1 MKKTIKSLFAL
12 AVAAFA
18 FTACS
23 DVPEPEGYNPK
34 QGDGLVTY
42 VAEGTGV
49 SGDPYNVAGVLEAT
63 KDLAKGA
70 TTSNDIYTKGY
81 VAEVGDFNSSYGN
94 ITFYITDSPTGN
106 SKKFYVYRCLGLGG
120 EKFAAQTDLK
130 VGDEVIVCGK
140 ITNYNGTIEYT
151 QGGKLVKLN
160 GQTSGGGG
168 TVDPAGSGTET
179 DPFNVAAAIKKC
191 QETGTTATTEKYY
204 IKGVAAADY
213 TVGSYHNVEVGIVDE
228 GASDVFKVYRCKGN
242 NNKDIPE
249 GYKVNK
255 GDVIIVYGPV
265 VNFSGN
271 TPETATGAYIVSIN
285 GVDPASADTPTPQPS
300 GNHGTAE
307 APLTVAQAIA
317 VIDAEST
324 ASDCY
329 VKGIISKVDS
339 YNATYKSITYWISDD
354 GGTTTQLQVYSGKGL
369 NGADFAAKEDLTV
382 GQTVVVKG
390 NLKKYNDTYEFDKT
404 SSIISINGEGGG
416 GNGGNDNPQPTA
428 NHGTAEAPI
437 TVAQAIAVIDAET
450 TASDCYVKGIIC
462 QVDSYNA
469 TYKSITYWISDDGG
483 TTTKLQVYSGKG
495 LNGADFSAKE
505 DLSTGKTVVI
515 KGNLKKYGSTYEF
528 DKTSSIISMQ

>member
-70 TTSNDIYTKGY
+70 TTSNEIYTKGY
-81 VAEVGDFNSSYGN
+81 VAQVGDFNESFGN
-94 ITFYITDSPTGN
+94 ITFYISDSPTGN
-106 SKKFYVYRCLGLGG
+106 SKKFYVYRCMGLGG
-120 EKFAAQTDLK
+120 EKFTAQTDLK

-160 GQTSGGGG
+160 DKTTNSGNEGGGG
-168 TVDPAGSGTET
+168 TV
-179 DPFNVAAAIKKC
+179 
-191 QETGTTATTEKYY
+191 
-204 IKGVAAADY
+204 
-213 TVGSYHNVEVGIVDE
+213 
-228 GASDVFKVYRCKGN
+228 
-242 NNKDIPE
+242 
-249 GYKVNK
+249 
-255 GDVIIVYGPV
+255 
-265 VNFSGN
+265 
-271 TPETATGAYIVSIN
+271 
-285 GVDPASADTPTPQPS
+285 TPT
-300 GNHGTAE
+300 GDNL
-307 APLTVAQAIA
+307 LTNGDFETWADGLPTNWKSA
-317 VIDAEST
+317 ST
-324 ASDCY
+324 ASASTLTQSTDAHGGQY
-329 VKGIISKVDS
+329 SVNVAGDASTNKRLAYKEITLKAG
-339 YNATYKSITYWISDD
+339 TYKFAFYAKATTADASQTRPGYVVVANGAVSGSYQYGDYASINNTAWTEVSTTFTLSDQTTVCLVVMNPKTSNYATAQDILIDDAQLVTSD
-354 GGTTTQLQVYSGKGL
+354 GGIVEG
-369 NGADFAAKEDLTV
+369 
-382 GQTVVVKG
+382 
-390 NLKKYNDTYEFDKT
+390 
-404 SSIISINGEGGG
+404 GETGGG
-416 GNGGNDNPQPTA
+416 GNENPQPSA

-437 TVAQAIAVIDAET
+437 TVAQAIAVIDAES

>member
-160 GQTSGGGG
+160 GQTSGGDNPGPGPSPTGENLLTNGDFETWADGLPTNWKSASTASASTLTQSTDAHGG
-168 TVDPAGSGTET
+168 SYSV
-179 DPFNVAAAIKKC
+179 NVAGDASANKRLAYKELNLKAGTYKFAFYAKSTTGEASQTRPGYVVVANGAVSGSYQYGDYASLNNTSWTEVSTTFTLSAQTTVCLVVMNPKTSNYATAQDILIDDATLVTSDGGIADG
-191 QETGTTATTEKYY
+191 ETG
-204 IKGVAAADY
+204 G
-213 TVGSYHNVEVGIVDE
+213 
-228 GASDVFKVYRCKGN
+228 
-242 NNKDIPE
+242 
-249 GYKVNK
+249 
-255 GDVIIVYGPV
+255 GD
-265 VNFSGN
+265 
-271 TPETATGAYIVSIN
+271 TG
-285 GVDPASADTPTPQPS
+285 GGDTGGGDT
-300 GNHGTAE
+300 GGGDAGTGTAA
-307 APLTVAQAIA
+307 APLTVAQVYTA
-317 VIDAEST
+317 VAAMAADAEST
-324 ASDCY
+324 ADYY
-329 VKGIISKVDS
+329 VRGKVCS
-339 YNATYKSITYWISDD
+339 VKYTFSAQFGTATFNISDD
-354 GGTTTQLQVYSGKGL
+354 GGTSGNQFTCYGTYYLGNKSWVDGNTQIAVGDEVVVCGKVVNYKGNQPEFVNKKNYLVTL
-369 NGADFAAKEDLTV
+369 NGA
-382 GQTVVVKG
+382 Q
-390 NLKKYNDTYEFDKT
+390 
-404 SSIISINGEGGG
+404 
-416 GNGGNDNPQPTA
+416 
-428 NHGTAEAPI
+428 
-437 TVAQAIAVIDAET
+437 
-450 TASDCYVKGIIC
+450 
-462 QVDSYNA
+462 
-469 TYKSITYWISDDGG
+469 
-483 TTTKLQVYSGKG
+483 
-495 LNGADFSAKE
+495 
-505 DLSTGKTVVI
+505 
-515 KGNLKKYGSTYEF
+515 
-528 DKTSSIISMQ
+528 